1 MAPRPQFRHTP
12 PTRVTGG
19 RDPAREKVLRA
30 CTAGEGVNP
39 APKKNMKTISESK
52 RSLLCGRVAQT
63 GTIIYGAPQRTL
75 HPAQERFVRFLVYG
89 ERAVLIG
96 KSKRENVL

>member
-1 MAPRPQFRHTP
+1 MGPCSGLQ
-12 PTRVTGG
+12 G
-19 RDPAREKVLRA
+19 
-30 CTAGEGVNP
+30 
-39 APKKNMKTISESK
+39 
-52 RSLLCGRVAQT
+52 
-63 GTIIYGAPQRTL
+63 TL